1 MLGGILQLE
10 AIKTILLIPARNK
23 KKKPLLSFMGNF
35 SPNHFLPIEIIM

>member
-23 KKKPLLSFMGNF
+23 KKNLCYHLWETLDLITFYQLK
-35 SPNHFLPIEIIM
+35 